1 MNLSRCTTILAA
13 LLAATV
19 INLPTPDP
27 ATAAATTSP
36 VAATPAP
43 TATAPAAGPQAGPT
57 VTAAATPSAVEA
69 GMSDGEADVAVGIAL
84 DADQRTYRL
93 RITPRRSIPAADV
106 TLRIFRGDDIVF
118 TRKAGLGALTAG
130 RPITKLIRSSTP
142 PASTF
147 TVTAEVTNARRAVA
161 GGASIVAGKVRTTLL
176 TAATSELLE
185 QTKIEYAVRRGWLTK
200 SAGDE
205 QLAAIRRTR
214 TTSTPGKV
222 SSAVAAGITVSGT
235 AKYVDGRGVE
245 LPLRNVLVQLWR
257 DNAARG
263 TARSSST
270 GAYSI
275 SLATGTSGLYSVRM
289 VADMG
294 NGGVFYPNDQPY
306 LVVGPSK
313 TLSDGMSWTGANLVT
328 DRHSDSG
335 HAFAALD
342 ALKSMSDYYLS
353 KKPASW
359 SSTLKVRYPSGT
371 DGSFARSSDQV
382 IYIGGGNVRCGDKW
396 CGEDALDWDVIAHE
410 VGHIVAFRAD
420 MDDSPTGDH
429 YICDDAWASGR
440 SKSDA
445 ARLAWSEGWASFWG
459 QVALHD
465 VAKPAGIAPDIG
477 DGRYDDKSWPPNS
490 GGGSFSYSMEDGGA
504 AYCASIGVP
513 KPLGETSELAVQAV
527 LWDLWDSPVDGE
539 SATWAA
545 TRIYST
551 LWSAKP
557 KTLTP
562 ALQALLAGA
571 SLTEREL
578 AGSALRLSGLT
589 PLITSHTSGPASA
602 STAPEFRWAP
612 GGAAGHLY
620 DEFSLVIRHVGQTAA
635 LANIYLGNKTKF
647 HPADEDWQLWA
658 AGGPLA
664 IEVEGGDSDAPATG
678 PFTSPPVK
686 LTFSTTVTKVM
697 VVGDS
702 ISQGHE
708 GDYTWRYRLANHL
721 RQEVDFVGPWSGTTN
736 LPATLPDGWPD
747 EPVPPAYEGVYRPG
761 ISFDSEHY
769 ARWGRQLAEAKD
781 NIRATVAAQNPKYI
795 LLELGFNDLGWGI
808 SDPNGLWTDLQT
820 FIREARAAR
829 PDLNFLVANVTQR
842 TPLGS
847 NPGLPAAI
855 SSYNSIL
862 ANSLSTLS
870 TAGSTVALVDID
882 GPMGVADTYDGLH
895 PNGVGEYKIAKAF
908 ATVLSSRF
916 GLGGAFPAIP
926 ATVTDLRP
934 AAPTGVQAVATDAGI
949 TISWNHSFGVSGYW
963 LYQRN
968 VTVNGAWE
976 RSAIQIPADTW
987 KITWVFRSHTYEFK
1001 VAAAHGDYESEP
1013 SQTASAV
1020 ANPKTANGP
1029 IVTKVLP
1036 GSNFIDLAWSRP
1048 TGDYSDTVSSFIVYA
1063 VDENIPGAW
1072 LTAYKTPATN
1082 YRITN
1087 LIPGHRYNLA
1097 VASVNYYGDG
1107 LPNGAMPAI
1116 PGAGTPG
1123 VPSNFK
1129 ATIAAGNTYAAELS
1143 WSPVSGA
1150 AGYLVQYRNWLRG
1163 ELYHNLFFPTVG
1175 RTSEL
1180 VNMLYPDGAASHQ
1193 FCVNAFNGTL
1203 VSEWTSCLKPTAA
1216 VPLSRLQSSAQ
1227 ARPMPSPRW
1236 DSLRLA
1242 TARTNS
1248 SGDADGVSR

>member
-13 LLAATV
+13 TLLVAV
-19 INLPTPDP
+19 GIDLPTTAPATATRSSTPPP
-27 ATAAATTSP
+27 ATAAT
-36 VAATPAP
+36 P
-43 TATAPAAGPQAGPT
+43 TAGQRAAVG
-57 VTAAATPSAVEA
+57 SAE
-69 GMSDGEADVAVGIAL
+69 GEPEVAVGIAV

-93 RITPRRSIPAADV
+93 RITPRRSVPAADV
-106 TLRIFRGDDIVF
+106 TLRIFSGDKIVF
-118 TRKAGLGALTAG
+118 TRKTGLGALTAG
-130 RPITKLIRSSTP
+130 HAITKLLRAGAP
-142 PASTF
+142 PSPTF
-147 TVTAEVTNARRAVA
+147 TVTAEITNSQSAVA
-161 GGASIVAGKVRTTLL
+161 GGASVVAGKVRTTLL

-200 SAGDE
+200 PAGDE
-205 QLAAIRRTR
+205 QLAAIRRAR
-214 TTSTPGKV
+214 GKSTPGKV
-222 SSAVAAGITVSGT
+222 AQTAAAGITVSGT
-235 AKYVDGRGVE
+235 AKYTDGRGVQ
-245 LPLRNVLVQLWR
+245 LPVRNAPIQLWLGS
-257 DNAARG
+257 ALRG
-263 TARSSST
+263 TTRSSST

-275 SLATGTSGLYSVRM
+275 SLSTATTGTYSVRM

-294 NGGVFYPNDQPY
+294 NGGVTYPDNRQY
-306 LVVGPSK
+306 VAVGPSK
-313 TLSDGMSWTGANLVT
+313 SLSDGMSWTGANVLS
-328 DRHSDSG
+328 DRDSDTG

-342 ALKSMSDYYLS
+342 ALKTMSDYYLS
-353 KKPASW
+353 KKPGGWEAG
-359 SSTLKVRYPSGT
+359 LIIRYPSG
-371 DGSFARSSDQV
+371 DDRSYTSGLDNT
-382 IYIGGGNVRCGDKW
+382 IYIGGGNVRCGTRW
-396 CGEDALDWDVIAHE
+396 CEEDALDWDVIAHE
-410 VGHIVAFRAD
+410 VGHVVAHRAD
-420 MDDSPTGDH
+420 MDSSPAFGH
-429 YICDDAWASGR
+429 YVCEDAWTAGV
-440 SKSDA
+440 SKPDA

-490 GGGSFSYSMEDGGA
+490 AGGSFSYSMEDGGA
-504 AYCASIGVP
+504 AYCGSVGLP
-513 KPLGETSELAVQAV
+513 KPQGETSEMAVQAV

-571 SLTEREL
+571 SSTEREL
-578 AGSALRLSGLT
+578 AASALQLSGLT

-747 EPVPPAYEGVYRPG
+747 VPVPPAYEGSYRPG

-808 SDPNGLWTDLQT
+808 SDPNGLWTNLQT

-895 PNGVGEYKIAKAF
+895 PNGVGEYKIAKVF

-926 ATVTDLRP
+926 ATVTDLTP

-968 VTVNGAWE
+968 VTVDGAWE

-1001 VAAAHGDYESEP
+1001 VAAAHGDYESGP

-1029 IVTKVLP
+1029 NVTKVLP
-1036 GSNFIDLAWSRP
+1036 GSNFVDLTWTRP
-1048 TGDYSDTVSSFIVYA
+1048 TGDYSETVSSFIVYA
-1063 VDENIPGAW
+1063 VDENVPGAW

-1107 LPNGAMPAI
+1107 LPNGAMPVV

-1123 VPSNFK
+1123 VPANFT
-1129 ATIAAGNTYAAELS
+1129 ATIPADNVYAATMS
-1143 WSPVSGA
+1143 WSAVSGA
-1150 AGYLVQYRNWLRG
+1150 AGYIVQYRNWVRN
-1163 ELYHNLFFPTVG
+1163 EPYHDLFFPVVG
-1175 RTSEL
+1175 RTTER
-1180 VNMLYPDGAASHQ
+1180 VDMLYPDGAAAHT
-1193 FCVNAFNGTL
+1193 FCVKAFNGTL
-1203 VSEWTSCLKPTAA
+1203 SSAWSNCVTPANPAPL
-1216 VPLSRLQSSAQ
+1216 VPQQPSVLSRQQQSPVPVRQ
-1227 ARPMPSPRW
+1227 LPTYPRQLPSPRW
-1236 DSLRLA
+1236 DSLRLQ
-1242 TARTNS
+1242 TVRLP
-1248 SGDADGVSR
+1248 SGGESAGLGR